1 MLNRVRVLLV
11 VLLLTSPVGCASVFA
26 DTGPPPLATPLAN
39 REMEIVDHLVDPV
52 TGALLFPNLRE
63 WHGQVQDYFC
73 GVLVSQ
79 DRLDPEDCE

>member
-1 MLNRVRVLLV
+1 
-11 VLLLTSPVGCASVFA
+11 
-26 DTGPPPLATPLAN
+26 
-39 REMEIVDHLVDPV
+39 MEIVDHLVDPV